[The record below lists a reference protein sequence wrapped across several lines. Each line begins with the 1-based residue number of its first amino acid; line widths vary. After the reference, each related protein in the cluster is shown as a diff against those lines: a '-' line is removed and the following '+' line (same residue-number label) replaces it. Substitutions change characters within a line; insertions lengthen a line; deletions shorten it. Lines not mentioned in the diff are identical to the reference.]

1 LAALMP
7 ALAGAW
13 CINDGLKSTKEYSAR
28 EAEYLMLKEC
38 PELVKIIFALS
49 QRGLSADVLVEA
61 YDDLV
66 RSYGASFQDSQ
77 GIVEGSESDK
87 HAIVSLFQS
96 LINEKSQLA
105 GVTAAM
111 MDEFNVE
118 FFDDLYD
125 RESDAPLAGQG
136 SKSQARHGETIE
148 PEFDD
153 FSTGLNALPASGKRP
168 TVEEAIAALSLPDLT
183 VEEFIETTPTEK
195 RLLDRSEIQS
205 IEILDGLVASQ
216 RSTLLVGGTGAGK
229 SVTQAYLLVNLLKR
243 CPSADVFILAQKM
256 DAFAG
261 LNAIGRVT
269 LFNPIDPAE
278 SLSIIDRVWNTYND
292 RRHLP
297 ENQRPN
303 LPPVRLLLCD
313 WLSINAALESESK
326 NPEVKESRYLTK
338 LTDII
343 YNGRE
348 LNVCLWIDLQ
358 SFNVKAIGMQTDANG
373 RKNFN
378 ILGLGNYY
386 VDSNGGVNE
395 SYGVLSNMIQSK
407 YMVDDETA
415 RSRLARDFARLK
427 PISQPNSRPVMFTT
441 LEPARVALMADL
453 RHYKTMQ
460 VVKPSQPAIVQTKSA
475 DDPWQEYE
483 IHTKQM
489 SEPTSQ
495 EWNPQ
500 TLENIGKLIGSVM
513 ASSDPRKDDFLR
525 FLSDLQPGKDVSE
538 LAADPTFLQIAR
550 HRKIISKEG
559 VVI

>member
-1 LAALMP
+1 MSNLANYNQSGLDKTFPDHEETVFGHMVIEMGMPPAIAAQKLKPWVKNFTRSSESAKKIGYGMGFSGVLVGILIGATSGIGLVALMP

-13 CINDGLKSTKEYSAR
+13 CINDGLTSTKEHSAR
-28 EAEYLMLKEC
+28 EAEYLMLMEC
-38 PELVKIIFALS
+38 PELVKLIFALS

-66 RSYGASFQDSQ
+66 RSYGDSVQ
-77 GIVEGSESDK
+77 EGSDIDK
-87 HAIVSLFQS
+87 YAIVSHFQM
-96 LINEKSQLA
+96 LIGEKSHLA

-111 MDEFNVE
+111 VDELNVTV
-118 FFDDLYD
+118 FDDLYD

-136 SKSQARHGETIE
+136 SKSQARNGETV
-148 PEFDD
+148 EFDD
-153 FSTGLNALPASGKRP
+153 FGTGLNALPASGRRP

-183 VEEFIETTPTEK
+183 VEEFIETTPVND

-243 CPSADVFILAQKM
+243 CPTGDVFVISQKM

-278 SLSIIDRVWNTYND
+278 SLSIIDKVWNIYD
-292 RRHLP
+292 QRRRLSEH
-297 ENQRPN
+297 QRN

-313 WLSINAALESESK
+313 WLSINAALESDKS
-326 NPEVKESRYLTK
+326 NAEVKESRYLAK
-338 LTDII
+338 LVDII

-386 VDSNGGVNE
+386 VDANGGVNE

-407 YMVDDETA
+407 FSP
-415 RSRLARDFARLK
+415 RSFK
-427 PISQPNSRPVMFTT
+427 QKQQPTLGKSMRFIQSR
-441 LEPARVALMADL
+441 
-453 RHYKTMQ
+453 
-460 VVKPSQPAIVQTKSA
+460 
-475 DDPWQEYE
+475 
-483 IHTKQM
+483 
-489 SEPTSQ
+489 
-495 EWNPQ
+495 
-500 TLENIGKLIGSVM
+500 
-513 ASSDPRKDDFLR
+513 
-525 FLSDLQPGKDVSE
+525 
-538 LAADPTFLQIAR
+538 
-550 HRKIISKEG
+550 
-559 VVI
+559 

>member
-1 LAALMP
+1 V
-7 ALAGAW
+7 
-13 CINDGLKSTKEYSAR
+13 SH
-28 EAEYLMLKEC
+28 
-38 PELVKIIFALS
+38 
-49 QRGLSADVLVEA
+49 
-61 YDDLV
+61 
-66 RSYGASFQDSQ
+66 FQM
-77 GIVEGSESDK
+77 
-87 HAIVSLFQS
+87 

-111 MDEFNVE
+111 VDELNVKV
-118 FFDDLYD
+118 FDDLYD
-125 RESDAPLAGQG
+125 RESDAPLEGQG
-136 SKSQARHGETIE
+136 SKSQARRGETIE

-153 FSTGLNALPASGKRP
+153 FGAGLNALPSSGKRP

-243 CPSADVFILAQKM
+243 CPTGDVFVISQKM

-278 SLSIIDRVWNTYND
+278 SLSIIDKVWNIYD
-292 RRHLP
+292 QRRRLSEH
-297 ENQRPN
+297 QRN

-313 WLSINAALESESK
+313 WLSINAALESDKS
-326 NPEVKESRYLTK
+326 NAEVKESRYLAK
-338 LTDII
+338 LVDII

-386 VDSNGGVNE
+386 VDANGGVNE

-407 YMVDDETA
+407 YMIDDETA
-415 RSRLARDFARLK
+415 RSRLARDFTRLK

-475 DDPWQEYE
+475 DDPWEQYE
-483 IHTKQM
+483 IHTKEM
-489 SEPTSQ
+489 NKPV
-495 EWNPQ
+495 EWNRQ
-500 TLENIGKLIGSVM
+500 TLTNIGRLVGALQTSP
-513 ASSDPRKDDFLR
+513 DPRSPEFIQ
-525 FLSDLQPGKDVSE
+525 FLSDLQPGKDVSS
-538 LAADPTFLQIAR
+538 ADVDPTFLQIAKT
-550 HRKIISKEG
+550 RKILDENG